1 GSGRRK
7 FPQDQL
13 EAARSASDPMA
24 DLMAGRFADPDL
36 LRRLILHERLNG
48 RQRDVLYSMDVTD
61 TEFHAYQFKPVVKLL
76 SSPSQ
81 GLLIADE
88 VGLGKTIEAGM
99 IWTEMVARFDAHR
112 LLVVCPKSLTE
123 KWRQELWQKFS
134 VDAKIVDATGLME
147 ALRRDAEGADGL
159 VTGRSSEKRSCD
171 GPCPRAP
178 APFVFPNVVSERV
191 LIVALSVVRGC
202 SPRLRHKIRVPIP
215 PASLRRTEADYRC
228 Q

>member
-1 GSGRRK
+1 
-7 FPQDQL
+7 
-13 EAARSASDPMA
+13 
-24 DLMAGRFADPDL
+24 
-36 LRRLILHERLNG
+36 
-48 RQRDVLYSMDVTD
+48 
-61 TEFHAYQFKPVVKLL
+61 
-76 SSPSQ
+76 
-81 GLLIADE
+81 
-88 VGLGKTIEAGM
+88 GKTIEAGL
-99 IWTEMVARFDAHR
+99 IWTELVARFDAHR

-202 SPRLRHKIRVPIP
+202 PPRLRHKIRVPIP

-228 Q
+228 QDRSGSRRQSSRGSPRPYLSSYRTRYPMTGTIELNLASS

>member
-88 VGLGKTIEAGM
+88 VGLGKTIEAGL
-99 IWTEMVARFDAHR
+99 IWTELVARFDAHR

-134 VDAKIVDATGLME
+134 VDAKIRRCNRTDGGIASRCRGGGWPRHWQIIGKAQLRWPVPESTCTVRISECRFGTGSY
-147 ALRRDAEGADGL
+147 RRAIGCTWMSTTFAAQDTSADP
-159 VTGRSSEKRSCD
+159 T
-171 GPCPRAP
+171 
-178 APFVFPNVVSERV
+178 
-191 LIVALSVVRGC
+191 
-202 SPRLRHKIRVPIP
+202 
-215 PASLRRTEADYRC
+215 
-228 Q
+228 